1 MAGARVRLADAADR
15 EVVRTLRL
23 RSLKDSPWAFGST
36 YGGVLEAERKN
47 AGYWDGFLAVGPCFL
62 VMPDGADGPVGLCRL
77 MNVGPGPTT
86 DGPAEIISVWVAPE
100 ARGTGA
106 GRALIEACISWMDEH
121 LPGEAVQLDV
131 VETNAVARRLYERC
145 GFEVVGPNPEDPDE
159 LVMERRA
166 GRHRGDPLHV

>member
-23 RSLKDSPWAFGST
+23 RSLKESPWAFGST

-47 AGYWDGFLAVGPCFL
+47 VGYWDGFLAVGPCFL
-62 VMPDGADGPVGLCRL
+62 VMPDGADGLLGLCRL
-77 MNVGPGPTT
+77 MNVGPGPAG
-86 DGPAEIISVWVAPE
+86 GPPTIISVWVAPE

-106 GRALIEACISWMDEH
+106 GRALIEACIDWVGEH
-121 LPGEAVQLDV
+121 LPGEALQLDV
-131 VETNAVARRLYERC
+131 METNALARRLYERC

-166 GRHRGDPLHV
+166 GRSPQNRPRMG